1 MNSNPKEVLIV
12 IVDMGQK
19 WEASCPKQSFFGHTL
34 EQYKAG
40 IQPSL
45 DARAALEALDQQ
57 RKVLLE
63 RRHTADQASLFLVK
77 GVVNAIK
84 GDPTQGEDGELYGA
98 LGYVRSS
105 MRVNGRSR
113 ARANGHTQTPP
124 AAPAGDAPVKA
135 QEEVK
140 TNSTAA

>member
-1 MNSNPKEVLIV
+1 MKTSPKIV
-12 IVDMGQK
+12 SSVVRDLMQK
-19 WEASCPKQSFFGHTL
+19 WEATCPERQFFGHTL
-34 EQYKAG
+34 PQFKAG
-40 IQPSL
+40 VQASL
-45 DARAALEALDQQ
+45 DARAALEALDQR

-77 GVVNAIK
+77 GVINAIK

-113 ARANGHTQTPP
+113 VRANGHTPP
-124 AAPAGDAPVKA
+124 RKPADGKEATT
-135 QEEVK
+135 EG
-140 TNSTAA
+140 S